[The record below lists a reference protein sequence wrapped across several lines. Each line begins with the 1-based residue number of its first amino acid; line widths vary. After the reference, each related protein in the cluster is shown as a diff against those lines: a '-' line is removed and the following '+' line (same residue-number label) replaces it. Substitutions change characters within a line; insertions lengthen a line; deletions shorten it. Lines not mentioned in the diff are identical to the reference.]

1 MRDTFNL
8 NKRLREVYGLTI
20 DGNNRFRVVWS
31 ENSYEKRLGDF
42 GKGFEEVKEVKKYSY
57 LSDRYILEAYIP
69 EAKANPEIN
78 NSDGFEPIYV
88 FQTKDGQFL
97 EPVEWACEFAIK
109 CWLTEVQKKTDAQ
122 LRNEDLEKEAK
133 EVEKIKDALDT
144 SSVDQMKFRYGEAV
158 IHDSSKA
165 LVDKTGDK

>member
-1 MRDTFNL
+1 MRDTFRL
-8 NKRLREVYGLTI
+8 NARLREVYGLTI

-31 ENSYEKRLGDF
+31 ENTFEKRFSEF
-42 GKGFEEVKEVKKYSY
+42 GNGQLEVREVKKYSY
-57 LSDRYILEAYIP
+57 LTNRYILEAYMP

-88 FQTKDGQFL
+88 FQTKSGEFL

-109 CWLTEVQKKTDAQ
+109 CWLAEVEKKTDQQ
-122 LRNEDLEKEAK
+122 LKNEDKEKEEK
-133 EVEKIKDALDT
+133 EVERIKDALDT

-158 IHDSSKA
+158 ILDSSKA
-165 LVDKTGDK
+165 LKEEKE